1 MNKSLKKKIKH
12 FFNLHCRLVLLCHLF
27 TDLSKDAVEEMLGRD
42 EETVNALEEF
52 GFMMNDSSD
61 SDSTVIEVDEDEQHA
76 NDFDEVNIHMPEEG
90 EKPNHLPGE
99 FGQMSR

>member
-1 MNKSLKKKIKH
+1 
-12 FFNLHCRLVLLCHLF
+12 
-27 TDLSKDAVEEMLGRD
+27 MLGRD